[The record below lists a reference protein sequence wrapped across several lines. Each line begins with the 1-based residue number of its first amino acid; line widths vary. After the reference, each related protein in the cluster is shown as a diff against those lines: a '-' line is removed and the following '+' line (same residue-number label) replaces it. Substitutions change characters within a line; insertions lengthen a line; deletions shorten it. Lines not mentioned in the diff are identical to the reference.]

1 MRLHILLRL
10 PQPVFN
16 SEFNHKWSQKSRRAK
31 GPLTEEEAEAEEETM
46 KLNVSAGE
54 TIGEN
59 VKGFGKRGE

>member
-1 MRLHILLRL
+1 MCGVGGWAR
-10 PQPVFN
+10 
-16 SEFNHKWSQKSRRAK
+16 K
-31 GPLTEEEAEAEEETM
+31 GNVEEEAEAEEETM